1 LSKIQGKVAR
11 IRIGRSGTNQDS
23 AFAWRLFFGLIGTL
37 RGFPGRTGD
46 LIGTLDDGGQLVD
59 LLRRQVDF
67 APKENKNEEEEK
79 EVDYPDYSDNFHNTL
94 LIKNIM

>member
-11 IRIGRSGTNQDS
+11 IRIGRSGTNQDT
-23 AFAWRLFFGLIGTL
+23 AFACQLFFGLIGTL
-37 RGFPGRTGD
+37 GGFPGRTRN
-46 LIGTLDDGGQLVD
+46 LVGTFDDGGQLVD

-67 APKENKNEEEEK
+67 APKENKNEEEEE
-79 EVDYPDYSDNFHNTL
+79 EVDYPDYSDNFHNKQ